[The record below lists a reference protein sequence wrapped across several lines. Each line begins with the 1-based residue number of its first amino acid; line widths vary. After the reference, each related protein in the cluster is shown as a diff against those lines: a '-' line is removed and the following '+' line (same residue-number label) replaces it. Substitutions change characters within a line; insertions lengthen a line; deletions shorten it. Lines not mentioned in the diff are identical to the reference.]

1 MTYEQIIQKAGK
13 RIVPRV
19 YYYENGSEVSL
30 NRDDFQQAKF
40 SFNASLVGTVMSS
53 VELEVKR
60 ELPDTSIFIEI
71 TARFDEYTAKKV
83 YGGYLR
89 RGEPTYN
96 ADAKTY
102 TYEMYDKIITSMVD
116 YKPINITYP
125 TTVYNFFKKLVSEL
139 NFTTDITSLP
149 NGSKVIEK
157 DIYNGINYTY
167 RDVLNDIG
175 QATGTLFVIEGS
187 KIKRAV
193 FGTSEKIIDDDI
205 LKNQNITLGKH
216 FGPINTIVLTRSAES
231 DSIYYPKTLPENPIE
246 FRIADN
252 QLMNNNNREEFLEA
266 IYNQLQG
273 IEFDVYDT
281 ALVGYGGFIPLTKI
295 KITTGGK
302 EYNSYVF
309 NNEITISQSYEEVI
323 YTEMPVETSTDFKV
337 SDSTDKR
344 LNQAYIIVNK
354 LDKEIKQVVETVE
367 NSVNG
372 LNSTINRVEQTTNSN
387 SQVLNIITT
396 NIDRTSG
403 EVREVTTTTGFTFNK
418 DGMTIDDGSGF
429 KAEHRAEG
437 TYYKDGTSIVGQYTK
452 DGSKQKDLQLF
463 GVYSYGM
470 EDKDDTPMF
479 IAQLFTDANGE
490 ECFGHFYNRGD

>member
-1 MTYEQIIQKAGK
+1 M
-13 RIVPRV
+13 
-19 YYYENGSEVSL
+19 
-30 NRDDFQQAKF
+30 
-40 SFNASLVGTVMSS
+40 
-53 VELEVKR
+53 
-60 ELPDTSIFIEI
+60 
-71 TARFDEYTAKKV
+71 
-83 YGGYLR
+83 
-89 RGEPTYN
+89 
-96 ADAKTY
+96 
-102 TYEMYDKIITSMVD
+102 
-116 YKPINITYP
+116 
-125 TTVYNFFKKLVSEL
+125 
-139 NFTTDITSLP
+139 
-149 NGSKVIEK
+149 
-157 DIYNGINYTY
+157 
-167 RDVLNDIG
+167 
-175 QATGTLFVIEGS
+175 
-187 KIKRAV
+187 
-193 FGTSEKIIDDDI
+193 
-205 LKNQNITLGKH
+205 
-216 FGPINTIVLTRSAES
+216 
-231 DSIYYPKTLPENPIE
+231 
-246 FRIADN
+246 
-252 QLMNNNNREEFLEA
+252 
-266 IYNQLQG
+266 
-273 IEFDVYDT
+273 
-281 ALVGYGGFIPLTKI
+281 GFIPLTKI

-367 NSVNG
+367 KSVDG